1 MSRALELF
9 SVVTCCFHVVVPA
22 RLPQMSDWTRL
33 SPLHSRTHSCHCV
46 TFVDVALLFISRCL
60 PALLVLAFY
69 ETFQNIAFILLLL
82 SLSLS
87 FVTTFLMFCL
97 SLFACVGEYFHFA
110 SSIVLFRVVMVVL
123 LSVFCFCSCSVYWC
137 DPGGLFCMVSERI
150 WLTSSVVFVLFPSK
164 IVCIFCVFFVSV
176 SKNSNCNA

>member
-87 FVTTFLMFCL
+87 FVTTFLMFCF
-97 SLFACVGEYFHFA
+97 SLLCWWILPLRFLHCSLLRGDGGVVVGF
-110 SSIVLFRVVMVVL
+110 
-123 LSVFCFCSCSVYWC
+123 VFVPALCIGVI
-137 DPGGLFCMVSERI
+137 PGGCFAWSPKE
-150 WLTSSVVFVLFPSK
+150 FD
-164 IVCIFCVFFVSV
+164 
-176 SKNSNCNA
+176 